1 MVATECRDHHRLIS
15 PKVFKTRW
23 RQLGISHRVLD
34 ILVPEVGLQGAGIV
48 PPVRQCVPT
57 GVAQHVWMHTELKL
71 GPLDP
76 VGPPF
81 WRSPLG

>member
-1 MVATECRDHHRLIS
+1 VVIPTFDTRALQAYLGHKNIQHTVRYTELVAN
-15 PKVFKTRW
+15 
-23 RQLGISHRVLD
+23 
-34 ILVPEVGLQGAGIV
+34 V